1 MTRQMSVLAC
11 CLLLSALLPEPA
23 AAQKRQKPIKQRFKA
38 AAILGATTS
47 QLDGDTYEGFDK
59 ANLQFGL
66 SGVVVFTRQVSLC
79 TELLY
84 VGKGSRTPTNRNRVV
99 DRLDRTIDLTYIE
112 VPVYVRYALKE
123 KSTSPFFEIGAAF
136 GRLTNTEITE
146 PENPRDDL
154 NFQKFQE
161 DFQSNEVSF
170 LTGFGVPF
178 NQHLGIKLRYS
189 IGLTTFYDAEPTPIR
204 SLRFGQP
211 PSVTLLRNYALGIG
225 IYYQI

>member
-1 MTRQMSVLAC
+1 MPKLISVLAC

-112 VPVYVRYALKE
+112 VPIYVRYALKE
-123 KSTSPFFEIGAAF
+123 KATSPFFEIGAAF
-136 GRLTNTEITE
+136 GRLTNTKITE
-146 PENPRDDL
+146 PDSPRDDL
-154 NFQKFQE
+154 DFRAFQA
-161 DFQSNEVSF
+161 DFRSNEVSF
-170 LTGFGVPF
+170 LAGFGIPF
-178 NQHLGIKLRYS
+178 NQYLGIKLRYS
-189 IGLTTFYDAEPTPIR
+189 IGLTSFYDAEPTPIQT
-204 SLRFGQP
+204 LNFGTP
-211 PSVTLLRNYALGIG
+211 PEVTILRNYALGIAL
-225 IYYQI
+225 YCQI